1 MSALLL
7 VSLAM
12 VNVPAYRAIARLLFG
27 RQGELIEAIQ
37 LWTSLE
43 LLRNPISVTTDTHTA
58 DLKLAAFLG
67 ASAIV
72 VLAEFV
78 FLAEYVFRLAL

>member
-7 VSLAM
+7 LSLTM
-12 VNVPAYRAIARLLFG
+12 VNVPAYRGIARLLFG
-27 RQGELIEAIQ
+27 RQGELLEAIQ
-37 LWTSLE
+37 LWASLE
-43 LLRNPISVTTDTHTA
+43 LLRNPITVTADAHAA

-67 ASAIV
+67 ASAGV
-72 VLAEFV
+72 VLIEFV